1 MTKRTYLIPVAAMG
15 AALTLGLAACGGGG
29 TGGVRRVG
37 TADPPN
43 SLPPATLTAA
53 SGAGTLTT
61 VGDGTVDGEPDTLT
75 VGIGVTTTA
84 PHAAAA
90 LAQNNAIAAKVQQA
104 LRADGVATA
113 EVQTTGLSLQQ
124 AYPALNDYQVV
135 DEVTATVRVLS
146 RAGTVIDDALAAA
159 GDSGRLD
166 MANLSMSSTSPYMA
180 AARQQAV
187 AAARLDAQQLAAAAG
202 EKLGPLVS
210 MTDQAQQPVPVY
222 ASSGA
227 VAPQA
232 GPAVPVQPGTQ
243 QVTVSVTTVWSI
255 APVSG

>member
-1 MTKRTYLIPVAAMG
+1 MTKSKYFIPVAAMG

-29 TGGVRRVG
+29 SGGVRGVG
-37 TADPPN
+37 ASTPTGPAA
-43 SLPPATLTAA
+43 PATLVSA

-61 VGDGTVDGEPDTLT
+61 VGEGTVNGEPDTLT

-90 LAQNNAIAAKVQQA
+90 LAQNNAVAAKVQEA
-104 LRADGVATA
+104 LRADGVAGPDL
-113 EVQTTGLSLQQ
+113 QTTGLSLQQ
-124 AYPALNDYQVV
+124 AYPAVNGYQVV
-135 DEVTATVRVLS
+135 DEVTATVRSLS
-146 RAGTVIDDALAAA
+146 RAGTIIDDALAAA

-166 MANLSMSSTSPYMA
+166 MANLSMSSTSPFMA

-187 AAARLDAQQLAAAAG
+187 AAARADAQELAAAAG

-210 MTDQAQQPVPVY
+210 MTDQAQQPSFY
-222 ASSGA
+222 AASGTASST
-227 VAPQA
+227 A
-232 GPAVPVQPGTQ
+232 GPAVPVQPGVQ

-255 APVSG
+255 SSVTG